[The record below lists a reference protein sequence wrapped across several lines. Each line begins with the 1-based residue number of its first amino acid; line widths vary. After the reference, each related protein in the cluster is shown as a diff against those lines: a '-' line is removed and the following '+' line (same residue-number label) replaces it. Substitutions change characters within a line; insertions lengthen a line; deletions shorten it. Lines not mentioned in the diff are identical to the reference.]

1 MQLTVCQPDVTSG
14 VPASPASQSSQPVQ
28 PASPVRRKPLAIF
41 SGGWGVGGGGGA
53 NNGTIVAKPADQL
66 CKNDTFYVLQFLY

>member
-28 PASPVRRKPLAIF
+28 SGGNLWLYFR
-41 SGGWGVGGGGGA
+41 GGWGGVGWA
-53 NNGTIVAKPADQL
+53 NNGTIGAKPDDHL
-66 CKNDTFYVLQFLY
+66 FKNDTFYVLQFLF